1 MNAGC
6 QQADQLERS
15 DTVPSAETLAG
26 LILEAPEIQH
36 VSSEETGS
44 VTQKHAENA
53 AAVGLNEATLP
64 AKPLSVRTNAR
75 LAAAHPLSSL
85 ASEEAA
91 NSSSAEDSPA
101 ASSISP
107 LVSTESFHDLAGQAL
122 AHSNHLGSKPRHETV
137 SFAAIAKNPSLARL
151 ARAELDEHQHTTAIE
166 NVDTDGP
173 VGSSAFYAHDAEV
186 ERQWTALEA
195 VNAVTKEESTL
206 NKELSSLICARLE
219 ASRKSTER
227 FLGVLQVDAG
237 NLLLLLL
244 HIFVAVRAWAHINS
258 CSMLFPSYLH
268 GRTLIHAVYYS
279 CFTPALLYTHA
290 KELKH
295 AICQGSICLPHSQH
309 IVQQVT
315 CPQTATRC
323 H

>member
-1 MNAGC
+1 MNLGH

-15 DTVPSAETLAG
+15 DTVPSADTLASVARQ
-26 LILEAPEIQH
+26 APELQD
-36 VSSEETGS
+36 VSSEEAGIIS
-44 VTQKHAENA
+44 QRHAESA
-53 AAVGLNEATLP
+53 AAVGLNQVALP
-64 AKPLSVRTNAR
+64 ANALSVRTNAR
-75 LAAAHPLSSL
+75 SAAAHPLSSL
-85 ASEEAA
+85 TCEEAA

-101 ASSISP
+101 ASGISP
-107 LVSTESFHDLAGQAL
+107 LVSRDSFHDLAGQAL

-173 VGSSAFYAHDAEV
+173 VGSAAFYAHDAEV

-227 FLGVLQVDAG
+227 FLGVLQVAAG

-244 HIFVAVRAWAHINS
+244 HMFVPYMHAENS
-258 CSMLFPSYLH
+258 RPGIHMLHHRLDASNN
-268 GRTLIHAVYYS
+268 S
-279 CFTPALLYTHA
+279 
-290 KELKH
+290 
-295 AICQGSICLPHSQH
+295 S
-309 IVQQVT
+309 
-315 CPQTATRC
+315 TA
-323 H
+323 